1 MTNNL
6 PTHWRKT
13 SKSSVTSPQYQLVSS
28 NSRELAKAIPLEER
42 LRRYDEAR
50 KAWGGRLAEGYLIN
64 LEIVQYDNQDYCA
77 RFRCKVKIDRG
88 TEYEFKNFS
97 YYIRKDQ
104 IKLKHFLKHLPKGAF
119 LEIEFKQP
127 SNPKFALEAKKVM
140 DRSKRK

>member
-6 PTHWRKT
+6 PTNWRNT
-13 SKSSVTSPQYQLVSS
+13 SKTSVTSPQYQLVSS
-28 NSRELAKAIPLEER
+28 NRRELAKTVPLEER
-42 LRRYDEAR
+42 LRQYDEAR
-50 KAWGGRLAEGYLIN
+50 KAWGGHLAEGYLISMDV
-64 LEIVQYDNQDYCA
+64 VQYDNQDYCA

-104 IKLKHFLKHLPKGAF
+104 IKLKHFLEHLPKGAF

>member
-6 PTHWRKT
+6 PTHWHKPST
-13 SKSSVTSPQYQLVSS
+13 TSVTSPHYQMVSS
-28 NSRELAKAIPLEER
+28 NSRELVKAIPLEER

-50 KAWGGRLAEGYLIN
+50 KAWGGHLAEGYLISMDV
-64 LEIVQYDNQDYCA
+64 VQYDNQDYCA

-104 IKLKHFLKHLPKGAF
+104 IKLKHFLEHLPKGAF

>member
-6 PTHWRKT
+6 PTHWRKPST
-13 SKSSVTSPQYQLVSS
+13 TSVTSPQYQLVSS

-50 KAWGGRLAEGYLIN
+50 KAWGGHLAEGYLIE
-64 LEIVQYDNQDYCA
+64 LTVVQYDNQDYCA

-104 IKLKHFLKHLPKGAF
+104 IKLKHFLEHLPKGAF

>member
-1 MTNNL
+1 MNNL
-6 PTHWRKT
+6 PTIYQKP
-13 SKSSVTSPQYQLVSS
+13 SKSSVTSPQHQLVSS
-28 NSRELAKAIPLEER
+28 NSRELAKVIPLEER
-42 LRRYDEAR
+42 LRQYDQAR
-50 KAWGGRLAEGYLIN
+50 KAWGGHLAEGYLIS
-64 LEIVQYDNQDYCA
+64 LEVVQYDNQDYCA

-104 IKLKHFLKHLPKGAF
+104 IKLKHFLEHLPKGAF

>member
-6 PTHWRKT
+6 PTHWRKPST
-13 SKSSVTSPQYQLVSS
+13 TSVTSPQYQLVSS

-50 KAWGGRLAEGYLIN
+50 KAWGGHLAEGYLIS
-64 LEIVQYDNQDYCA
+64 LDVVQYDNQDYCA

-104 IKLKHFLKHLPKGAF
+104 IKLKHFLEHLPKGAF

-127 SNPKFALEAKKVM
+127 SNPKFALKAKKVM
-140 DRSKRK
+140 DRSKRN

>member
-6 PTHWRKT
+6 PTNWRKPST
-13 SKSSVTSPQYQLVSS
+13 ASVTSPQYQMVSS

-50 KAWGGRLAEGYLIN
+50 KAWGGHLAEGYLIS
-64 LEIVQYDNQDYCA
+64 LDIVQYDNQDYCA

-104 IKLKHFLKHLPKGAF
+104 IKLKHFLEHLPKGAF

>member
-6 PTHWRKT
+6 PTNWRKPST
-13 SKSSVTSPQYQLVSS
+13 TSVTSPNYQLASS
-28 NSRELAKAIPLEER
+28 NSRELAKAVPLEER

-50 KAWGGRLAEGYLIN
+50 KAWGGHLAEGYLISMN
-64 LEIVQYDNQDYCA
+64 IVQYDNQDYCA

-104 IKLKHFLKHLPKGAF
+104 IKLKHFLEHLPKGAF

-140 DRSKRK
+140 DRIKRK

>member
-6 PTHWRKT
+6 PTQWHKPST
-13 SKSSVTSPQYQLVSS
+13 TSVTSPQYQLVSS
-28 NSRELAKAIPLEER
+28 NSRELVKAIPLEER

-50 KAWGGRLAEGYLIN
+50 KAWGGHLAEGYLISMD
-64 LEIVQYDNQDYCA
+64 IVQYDNQDYCA

-104 IKLKHFLKHLPKGAF
+104 IKLKHFLEHLPKGAF

>member
-6 PTHWRKT
+6 PTHWRKPST
-13 SKSSVTSPQYQLVSS
+13 ASVTSPQYQLVSS
-28 NSRELAKAIPLEER
+28 NSRELVKAIPLEER
-42 LRRYDEAR
+42 LRQYDEAR
-50 KAWGGRLAEGYLIN
+50 KAWGGHLAEGYLVE
-64 LEIVQYDNQDYCA
+64 LKIVQYDNQDYCA

-104 IKLKHFLKHLPKGAF
+104 IKLKHFLEHLPKGAF

-140 DRSKRK
+140 DRSKQK

>member
-1 MTNNL
+1 MTNHL
-6 PTHWRKT
+6 PTNYRKP
-13 SKSSVTSPQYQLVSS
+13 SNHSVTSPQYQLVSS

-50 KAWGGRLAEGYLIN
+50 QAWGGHLAEGYLVN

-77 RFRCKVKIDRG
+77 RFRCKVKIDRS

-97 YYIRKDQ
+97 YYIRKEQ
-104 IKLKHFLKHLPKGAF
+104 VKLKHFLEHLPKGAF

-127 SNPKFALEAKKVM
+127 TNPKFALEAKKVM